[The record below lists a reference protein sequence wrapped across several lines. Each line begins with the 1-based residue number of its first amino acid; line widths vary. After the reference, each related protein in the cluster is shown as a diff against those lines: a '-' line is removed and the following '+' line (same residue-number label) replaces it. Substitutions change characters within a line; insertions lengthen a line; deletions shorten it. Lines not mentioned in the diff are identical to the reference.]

1 MDYWLRGSPV
11 IHVTHSPGMDHWWA
25 GSPVVQLLIIASPP
39 PQQEEEGEEE
49 TPSGGLRVYVT
60 LGEWRRMPPLGDDLT
75 AVPDLELMIHSGL
88 PNLAEAITRRLTT
101 PRGGLF
107 YDPDYGMD
115 LRRYL
120 NEAATEEVQFEIAR
134 LAEEQAEEDPRVAR
148 ATAQVSF
155 EPATRTL
162 TVHLTLELAT
172 EPSPLVLEANKVTVG
187 VLRAA

>member
-11 IHVTHSPGMDHWWA
+11 AHVTHSLSMDHWWA
-25 GSPVVQLLIIASPP
+25 GSPMIQLLITGARAPLA
-39 PQQEEEGEEE
+39 EEAAFAGR
-49 TPSGGLRVYVT
+49 LRIYVA
-60 LGEWRRMPPLGDDLT
+60 LGEWGHMLPLGDDLT
-75 AVPDLELMIHSGL
+75 AVPDLELMTHGGV

-107 YDPDYGMD
+107 YDPDYGVD

-155 EPATRTL
+155 EQSTRTL
-162 TVHLTLELAT
+162 TVHLTIELAT
-172 EPSPLVLEANKVTVG
+172 EQSPLVLEASNVTVE

>member
-1 MDYWLRGSPV
+1 MSLN
-11 IHVTHSPGMDHWWA
+11 IHVSLSQHS
-25 GSPVVQLLIIASPP
+25 
-39 PQQEEEGEEE
+39 GE
-49 TPSGGLRVYVT
+49 LQF
-60 LGEWRRMPPLGDDLT
+60 LGRDLT
-75 AVPDLELMIHSGL
+75 AVPDLEPMVHAGM
-88 PNLAEAITRRLTT
+88 PNLAEAIIRRLTT

-107 YDPDYGMD
+107 YDPDYGVD

-148 ATAQVSF
+148 ATAEVSF
-155 EPATRTL
+155 EPTTRTL

-172 EPSPLVLEANKVTVG
+172 EPSPLVTEASNVTVE